1 MRSRILRAGN
11 LRKYFISDIA
21 AIILLGVLA
30 SLAAVSE
37 SWSVAIVLT
46 HGSLLFAV
54 LSVLLSARYVV
65 RLLRTQERK
74 SKLTAERIA
83 RLSDESVRLLKES
96 ARREQESYSALH
108 RLNESTQHVIGD
120 AIATS
125 IGDVNEKTQDS
136 VLEIKRRLGELD
148 TTVRKT
154 AQTQSRHVTSTV
166 RDSTRQVESLV
177 QIYTRFKDLK
187 IPMPNTG
194 GFAIDSQA
202 LGHLLSLVEE
212 RRPKKILELGSGAST
227 IWLGYLCQSFGGELV
242 TLDHLEG
249 YLDLTRTA
257 VDRHGLHDHVESRL
271 APLEP
276 VESAGDTYNWYSLAS
291 LNDLSDIELVLIDGP
306 PAATGPK
313 ARYPALPYIIDLLA
327 PHATVILDD
336 AHRQEEADIIE
347 EWLHVFPDFRQIEV
361 GTSRLAVLERTA

>member
-1 MRSRILRAGN
+1 MGN
-11 LRKYFISDIA
+11 LRKYFISGVA
-21 AIILLGVLA
+21 AVILLGILA
-30 SLAAVSE
+30 SLAAVFE
-37 SWSVAIVLT
+37 AWSVALVLT

-54 LSVLLSARYVV
+54 LIVLLSARYVV

-74 SKLTAERIA
+74 SRVVAERMT
-83 RLSDESVRLLKES
+83 RLVEDTAQRERESHKDLRGLIE
-96 ARREQESYSALH
+96 A
-108 RLNESTQHVIGD
+108 TQQAIGE
-120 AIATS
+120 AIAKETE
-125 IGDVNEKTQDS
+125 DAKEVTQDS
-136 VLEIKRRLGELD
+136 ALELKEKLDELD
-148 TTVRKT
+148 TTVHKS
-154 AQTQSRHVTSTV
+154 AQSQSRQVTSTV

-177 QIYTRFKDLK
+177 QIYARFKDLK
-187 IPMPNTG
+187 LPMPSTG

-257 VDRHGLHDHVESRL
+257 VDRHGLQDHVESRL

-276 VESAGDTYNWYSLAS
+276 VESAGDTYNWYALAS
-291 LNDLSDIELVLIDGP
+291 LNDLSDIDLVLIDGP

-327 PHATVILDD
+327 PYATVILDD
-336 AHRQEEADIIE
+336 AHRQEEADIVE
-347 EWLHVFPDFRQIEV
+347 EWLREFPDFRQIEV

>member
-1 MRSRILRAGN
+1 M
-11 LRKYFISDIA
+11 RKYFISGVA
-21 AIILLGVLA
+21 AVILLGILA
-30 SLAAVSE
+30 SLAAVFE
-37 SWSVAIVLT
+37 AWSVAIVLT
-46 HGSLLFAV
+46 HGSLLFVA
-54 LSVLLSARYVV
+54 LIVLLSARYVA

-74 SKLTAERIA
+74 SKSTAERTT
-83 RLSDESVRLLKES
+83 RLSEESLRLLQES
-96 ARREQESYSALH
+96 ARRERESYNDLR
-108 RLNESTQHVIGD
+108 RLNELAQHVIGD
-120 AIATS
+120 AIETS
-125 IGDVNEKTQDS
+125 FADVNEKTQDS
-136 VLEIKRRLGELD
+136 VSEMKRRLGELD

-154 AQTQSRHVTSTV
+154 AQTQSRHVTNTV

-187 IPMPNTG
+187 LPMPSTG

-202 LGHLLSLVEE
+202 LGHLLSLVDE

-227 IWLGYLCQSFGGELV
+227 IWLGYLCQAFGAELV
-242 TLDHLEG
+242 TLDHLEE
-249 YLDLTRTA
+249 YLNLTQTA
-257 VDRHGLHDHVESRL
+257 VERHGLNEQVESRL

-291 LNDLSDIELVLIDGP
+291 LNDLSDIDVVLIDGP

-347 EWLHVFPDFRQIEV
+347 DWLREFPDFKQIEV
-361 GTSRLAVLERTA
+361 GTSRLAVLERTV

>member
-1 MRSRILRAGN
+1 MGN
-11 LRKYFISDIA
+11 LRKYFISGVA
-21 AIILLGVLA
+21 AVILLGILA
-30 SLAAVSE
+30 SLAAVFE
-37 SWSVAIVLT
+37 AWSVALVLT

-54 LSVLLSARYVV
+54 LFVLLSARYVV

-74 SKLTAERIA
+74 SRVVAERMT
-83 RLSDESVRLLKES
+83 RLVEDTAQRERESHKDLRGLIE
-96 ARREQESYSALH
+96 A
-108 RLNESTQHVIGD
+108 TQHAIGE
-120 AIATS
+120 AIAKATE
-125 IGDVNEKTQDS
+125 DAKEVTQDS
-136 VLEIKRRLGELD
+136 ASELKEKLGELD
-148 TTVRKT
+148 TTVRKS
-154 AQTQSRHVTSTV
+154 AQSQSRQVTSTV

-177 QIYTRFKDLK
+177 QIYARFNDLK
-187 IPMPNTG
+187 LPMPSTG

-276 VESAGDTYNWYSLAS
+276 VESAGATYNWYSLAS
-291 LNDLSDIELVLIDGP
+291 LNDLTDIDLVLIDGP

-347 EWLHVFPDFRQIEV
+347 EWLREFPDFRQIEV

>member
-1 MRSRILRAGN
+1 
-11 LRKYFISDIA
+11 YFISGVA
-21 AIILLGVLA
+21 AVILLGILA
-30 SLAAVSE
+30 SLAAVFE
-37 SWSVAIVLT
+37 AWSVALVLT

-54 LSVLLSARYVV
+54 LIVLLSARYVV

-74 SKLTAERIA
+74 SRVVAERMT
-83 RLSDESVRLLKES
+83 RLVEDT
-96 ARREQESYSALH
+96 AQRERESYKDLRGLIEA
-108 RLNESTQHVIGD
+108 TQQAIGE
-120 AIATS
+120 AIAKETE
-125 IGDVNEKTQDS
+125 DAKEVTQDS
-136 VLEIKRRLGELD
+136 ASELKEKLGELD
-148 TTVRKT
+148 STVRKS
-154 AQTQSRHVTSTV
+154 AQSQSRQVTSTV

-177 QIYTRFKDLK
+177 QIYARFKELK
-187 IPMPNTG
+187 LAMPSTG

-257 VDRHGLHDHVESRL
+257 VDRHGLNDHVESRL

-291 LNDLSDIELVLIDGP
+291 LNDLSDIDLVLIDGP

-327 PHATVILDD
+327 PHATVIQDE
-336 AHRQEEADIIE
+336 AHRQEEADMIE
-347 EWLHVFPDFRQIEV
+347 EWLREFPDIRQIEV
-361 GTSRLAVLERTA
+361 GTSRLAVLE

>member
-1 MRSRILRAGN
+1 M
-11 LRKYFISDIA
+11 RKYFISGVA
-21 AIILLGVLA
+21 AVILLGILA
-30 SLAAVSE
+30 SLAAVFE
-37 SWSVAIVLT
+37 AWSVALVLT

-54 LSVLLSARYVV
+54 LIVLLSARYVV

-74 SKLTAERIA
+74 SRVVAERMT
-83 RLSDESVRLLKES
+83 RLVEDT
-96 ARREQESYSALH
+96 AQRERESYKDLRGLIEA
-108 RLNESTQHVIGD
+108 TQQAIGE
-120 AIATS
+120 AIAKETE
-125 IGDVNEKTQDS
+125 DAKEVTQDS
-136 VLEIKRRLGELD
+136 ASELKEKLGELD
-148 TTVRKT
+148 STVRKS
-154 AQTQSRHVTSTV
+154 AQSQSRQVTSTV

-177 QIYTRFKDLK
+177 QIYARFKDLK
-187 IPMPNTG
+187 LAMPSTG

-257 VDRHGLHDHVESRL
+257 VDRHGLNDHVESRL

-276 VESAGDTYNWYSLAS
+276 AESAGDTYNWYSLAS
-291 LNDLSDIELVLIDGP
+291 LNDLSDIDLVLIDGP

-347 EWLHVFPDFRQIEV
+347 EWLREFPDFRQIEV

>member
-1 MRSRILRAGN
+1 MGN
-11 LRKYFISDIA
+11 LRKYFISGVA
-21 AIILLGVLA
+21 AVILLGILA
-30 SLAAVSE
+30 SLAAVFE
-37 SWSVAIVLT
+37 AWSVALVLT

-54 LSVLLSARYVV
+54 LIVLLSARYVV

-74 SKLTAERIA
+74 SRVVAERMT
-83 RLSDESVRLLKES
+83 RLVEDT
-96 ARREQESYSALH
+96 AQRERESYKDLRGLIEA
-108 RLNESTQHVIGD
+108 TQQAIGE
-120 AIATS
+120 AIAKETE
-125 IGDVNEKTQDS
+125 DAKEVTQDS
-136 VLEIKRRLGELD
+136 ASELKEKLGELD
-148 TTVRKT
+148 STVRKS
-154 AQTQSRHVTSTV
+154 AQSQSRQVTSTV

-177 QIYTRFKDLK
+177 QIYARFKDLK
-187 IPMPNTG
+187 LPMPSTG

-257 VDRHGLHDHVESRL
+257 VDRHGLNDHVESRL

-291 LNDLSDIELVLIDGP
+291 LNDLSDIDLVLIDGP

-347 EWLHVFPDFRQIEV
+347 EWLREFPDFRQIEV